1 MTNPLLKDTPLPLF
15 KEIKAQDVEPAIL
28 ELINLNLK
36 TIDELVATQAAP
48 TWATLIEPI
57 EDLDDNLSKA
67 WSPVGHL
74 NAVVNTPELRTAY
87 NNCLP
92 KLSEYS
98 TKVGQ
103 NQALYAA
110 YLHLQSSPE
119 FSQLTGEQ
127 QKVITNA
134 LRDFKLQGV
143 ALAQDKR
150 EEFASL
156 SQTLSQLESQFQDN
170 VMDATDHWHL
180 DVTDSQLLAGL
191 PEQAIK
197 LAKQVAEK
205 ANVSGWRLTLD
216 FPCYQS
222 IITYADNRQLRKQ
235 IHEAYFTRAS
245 ELGPDAGKFDN
256 SALMEKIV
264 ATRHEMA
271 KLLGFNNYAERS
283 LAKKMAKTPEQVM
296 GFLQDLAKRAKP
308 YAQKE
313 FAELTAFAK
322 GEYDLEKCEPWDV
335 AYYSEKL
342 RQKRFAI
349 SQETLRP
356 YFPHLKVINGMF
368 EVVKRLYNL
377 RIQEKTGVEVWHPDV
392 RFYEIYD
399 NNNTL
404 RGQFYL
410 DLFARNQKRGGA
422 WMDEARVRRKLKN
435 GQYQTPVAYLT
446 CNFRA
451 PIGDMP
457 SLLTHDEVLTMFHE
471 FGHGLHHMLTKME
484 CASVSGINGVAWDAV
499 ELPSQ
504 FMENWCWEKEALAF
518 ISGHYQTNEPLPDDL
533 LEKMHRAKNFQAGM
547 MLLRQ
552 LEFSLFDFRLHLE
565 YTPQKGARVQEILDE
580 VRAQYSVTPIAP
592 YNRFQHSFG
601 HIFSG
606 GYAAGYYSYLWAE
619 VLSQDAYSKFEK
631 DGIFNAN
638 TGQDFLHKVLEKG
651 GSEEPDVLFRDFRGR
666 DPDISALLQH
676 RGLTEQAFGE

>member
-1 MTNPLLKDTPLPLF
+1 MTNPLLEKRPLPPF
-15 KEIKAQDVEPAIL
+15 HAIAAQHVEPAIL
-28 ELINLNLK
+28 ELISVNLK
-36 TIDELVATQAAP
+36 TIDELVASISNP
-48 TWATLIEPI
+48 TWDNLIEPI
-57 EDLDDNLSKA
+57 EELEDNLSKA

-74 NAVVNTPELRTAY
+74 NGVLNTAELRNAY

-92 KLSEYS
+92 KLSEYG
-98 TKVGQ
+98 TKIGQ
-103 NQALYAA
+103 NQHLFAA
-110 YLHLQSSPE
+110 YSKLLESAE
-119 FSQLTGEQ
+119 FTKLTKEQ

-134 LRDFKLQGV
+134 IRDFKLQGV
-143 ALAQDKR
+143 ALAPEKR
-150 EEFASL
+150 EEFAKL
-156 SQTLSQLESQFQDN
+156 SQSLAQLESQFQDH

-205 ANVSGWRLTLD
+205 AGISGWRLTLD

-222 IITYADNRQLRKQ
+222 IITFADNRQLRRQ
-235 IHEAYFTRAS
+235 IHEAYFTKAS
-245 ELGPDAGKFDN
+245 DIGPDGGKFDN
-256 SALMEKIV
+256 SQLMQKIV

-271 KLLGFNNYAERS
+271 KLLGFHNYAERS
-283 LAKKMAKTPEQVM
+283 LAKKMAKTTEQVLS
-296 GFLQDLAKRAKP
+296 FLHDLAKRAKP
-308 YAQKE
+308 FAQKE
-313 FAELTAFAK
+313 FAELSSFAK
-322 GEYDLEKCEPWDV
+322 GEYDVEKLEPWDI

-356 YFPHLKVINGMF
+356 YFPVPKVIQGMF
-368 EVVKRLYNL
+368 EVVKRLYG
-377 RIQEKTGVEVWHPDV
+377 IEIKEKKGIETWHDDV
-392 RFYEIYD
+392 HFYEIVD
-399 NNNTL
+399 SNKEL

-422 WMDEARVRRKLKN
+422 WMDEARVRRKLGN
-435 GQYQTPVAYLT
+435 NQYQTPVAYLT

-451 PIGDMP
+451 PVGDMP
-457 SLLTHDEVLTMFHE
+457 SLLTHDEVLTLFHE

-533 LEKMHRAKNFQAGM
+533 LEKMQRAKNFQSGM

-565 YTPQKGARVQEILDE
+565 YTEEKGAQIQQILDE

-592 YNRFQHSFG
+592 YNRFQHSFA

-619 VLSQDAYSKFEK
+619 VLSQDAFSKFEE
-631 DGIFNAN
+631 DGIFNAQ
-638 TGQDFLHKVLEKG
+638 TGAAFLHKLLEKG

-666 DPDISALLQH
+666 DPDIGPLLAH
-676 RGLTEQAFGE
+676 RGLNEKQS

>member
-1 MTNPLLKDTPLPLF
+1 MTNPLLKDSPLPPF
-15 KEIKAQDVEPAIL
+15 EEIKASDVEPAIT
-28 ELINLNLK
+28 ELISLNLK
-36 TIDELVATQAAP
+36 TIDELLAKIETP
-48 TWATLIEPI
+48 TWQNLIEPI
-57 EDLDDNLSKA
+57 EVLEDNLSKA

-74 NAVVNTPELRTAY
+74 NGVVNTPELRNAY

-92 KLSEYS
+92 KLSDYS
-98 TKVGQ
+98 TKIGQ
-103 NQALYAA
+103 NQALYQA
-110 YLHLQSSPE
+110 YQALASSAE
-119 FSQLTGEQ
+119 FNKLTKEQ

-143 ALAQDKR
+143 ALSADKR
-150 EEFASL
+150 EEFAKL
-156 SQTLSQLESQFQDN
+156 SQELSQFESQFQDH

-180 DVTDSQLLAGL
+180 DVTESQMLAGL

-205 ANVSGWRLTLD
+205 ANVVGWRVTLD
-216 FPCYQS
+216 FPSYQS
-222 IITYADNRQLRKQ
+222 IITYADNRSLRKQ

-245 ELGPDAGKFDN
+245 SIGPDGGKFDN
-256 SALMEKIV
+256 TQLMEKIV
-264 ATRHEMA
+264 ATRHAMA
-271 KLLGFNNYAERS
+271 NLLGFENYAKRS
-283 LAKKMAKTPEQVM
+283 LATKMAKSTDQVLT
-296 GFLQDLAKRAKP
+296 FLIDLANRAKP
-308 YAQKE
+308 FAQKE
-313 FAELTAFAK
+313 FAELSAFAK
-322 GEYDLEKCEPWDV
+322 GEYNVEKLEPWDV

-356 YFPHLKVINGMF
+356 YFPVPKVIAGMF
-368 EVVKRLYNL
+368 EVVNRLYGL
-377 RIQEKTGVEVWHPDV
+377 SIKEKKGVQTWHADV
-392 RFYEIYD
+392 HFYEIYD
-399 NNNTL
+399 SEKNL

-410 DLFARNQKRGGA
+410 DLFARNQKRSGA
-422 WMDEARVRRKLKN
+422 WMDEARVRRRLED
-435 GQYQTPVAYLT
+435 GQHQTPVAYLT

-484 CASVSGINGVAWDAV
+484 CAGVSGINGVAWDAV

-504 FMENWCWEKEALAF
+504 FMENWCWEKEALSF

-533 LEKMHRAKNFQAGM
+533 LQKMHRAKNFQSGM

-552 LEFSLFDFRLHLE
+552 IEFSLFDFRLHLE
-565 YTPQKGARVQEILDE
+565 YDPEKGARAQEILDE
-580 VRAQYSVTPIAP
+580 VRALYSVTPVAP
-592 YNRFQHSFG
+592 YNRFAHSFG

-619 VLSQDAYSKFEK
+619 VLSQDAFSRFESE
-631 DGIFNAN
+631 GIFNAA
-638 TGQDFLHKVLEKG
+638 TGRDFLHKILEKG
-651 GSEEPDVLFRDFRGR
+651 GSEEPEVLFKDFRGR

-676 RGLTEQAFGE
+676 RGLTENASM